1 MKNLTK
7 IFMAVVAVMLVS
19 CIADT
24 TIDPTVELGKGQ
36 TTITLSMGGDSK
48 THIDGNVESD
58 KYPVYWSEGDK
69 ISVNGIV
76 SEEAQIQENNAA
88 SATFVINGT
97 PGKPYRIAYPAVEED
112 NCVKF
117 AAKQAHTDGTFADGV
132 AVMYGYGEE
141 GLGVSMKHLSGVLR
155 FGLVGE
161 ADGEGNYPTILKAQ
175 VSTVN
180 RAPIAGK
187 FALDFESGELTATEE
202 STDIISYSFE
212 GGLKLTG
219 EPQFIHVVVPA
230 GVYGNLYVTLYD
242 NAGGYMPAT
251 ITATDEKPLNPGKI
265 RNYKKVVYQ
274 SKSSDYYTIHDYDSL
289 LGFAN
294 AINEATEA
302 APFTKN
308 AIFIEDVV
316 IPADTDWTP
325 ISGAYTATIN
335 GNGYSISGLKAPL
348 FETTGAT
355 IKGLHLL
362 NVDIEETEKLVVG
375 SFARKLIGGSLL
387 NCSATGKLVMNNTT
401 YAIKTTNKWNE
412 VNIAGLVG
420 YAEAATLDGCVNN
433 VGVTIESVVSEAV
446 IDQEFRVLV
455 AGAVAFVKNGC
466 SLNDIINNGVIS
478 WKVQQSTADTH
489 YLSGILA
496 RTEVETDL
504 AKITNCT
511 NNGKITVEKGANR
524 GSINFVM
531 TGVAAYVV
539 SGGTCVVENLTNNAE
554 ISDYGTGGNLYMG
567 GVSSLLGVAS
577 KTVRNTEK
585 GPLIIA
591 GEGYAQVYAGGIAA
605 DMNSNRGNS
614 EDFLNEGAIT
624 FSGSSNGAVN
634 IGGVLGRGYKSNTR
648 KNCDNTG
655 DITISGSIT
664 GPAYVAG
671 IMTSQSPQLP
681 NGGFSNCDN
690 SGDIHFTSTSSV
702 GGVTAVGGLCSTFN
716 NSNKSCTRNILSNTN
731 SGDITLEG
739 SCTGDVNVGGLG
751 GMHST
756 FAEYEDCVNSGNIT
770 VKLAK
775 QGASL
780 YVGGLQ
786 GSHIVSHNPAKR
798 LSYLRCYNDG
808 VISVDTS
815 SASSIGGLIAIGGL
829 LAHSNHDK
837 NTTYRPMGVSMTNCA
852 NRASINLNGPC
863 GGRNI
868 YVAGLFAT
876 HYYFFDGTS
885 TFTNCTT
892 TKKNIKGE
900 DNRISINITNSGSL
914 HFGGASA
921 SASEAAVTWKGGMQF
936 VDCTFSMDADI
947 DVSTNEGVDKDFSI
961 GGVTGY
967 FSPVLHAISG
977 CKNEADITV
986 KGYTAGALY
995 LGGIAG
1001 YANTNIP
1008 LSLTIDNCT
1017 NTGDLK
1023 SKMTTGRYHIVAG
1036 IVARDKSS
1044 RIDNCVN
1051 TGTIEMTASASS
1063 GYGTFL
1069 SGIHGWEA
1077 DYCST
1082 ITNCKNSGTIKCN
1095 ASKVGNTSDT
1105 WYYSTLS
1112 VGGIIAGNSAAAK
1125 NLTVGDV
1132 TTLIEADYSNNVNT
1146 GNIEVADATI
1156 AKSHAIGGIIG
1167 YPANP
1172 VSNCQSYCELSAIGA
1187 TNAGMIMGAARAE
1200 ATLAQ
1205 NCQVGGQIAV
1215 TESEK
1220 KTWDD
1225 DAEDYI
1231 WKTSPDWNPL
1241 TNENYFTYIYGG
1253 TTDWIGV
1260 EGYDGCSWLSEK
1272 PAIAPAQ

>member
-24 TIDPTVELGKGQ
+24 TIDPTVELGNGQ

-161 ADGEGNYPTILKAQ
+161 ADGEGNYPTIVKAQ

-308 AIFIEDVV
+308 AILIEDVT
-316 IPADTDWTP
+316 IPADAAWTP

-348 FETTGAT
+348 FETIQGTV
-355 IKGLHLL
+355 KGLHLL
-362 NVDIEETEKLVVG
+362 DVDIEETEKLVVG
-375 SFARKLIGGSLL
+375 SFARKLVGGSLL
-387 NCSATGKLVMNNTT
+387 NCSASGKLVMNNTT
-401 YAIKTTNKWNE
+401 YATKTTNKWNE
-412 VNIAGLVG
+412 VNIAGIVG
-420 YAEAATLDGCVNN
+420 YADAATLDGCVNN
-433 VGVTIESVVSEAV
+433 VDVAVKSVVSEEV
-446 IDQEFRVLV
+446 ISQKFRVLV

-511 NNGKITVEKGANR
+511 NNGKITVEEGSNR

-531 TGVAAYVV
+531 TGVAAYVTA
-539 SGGTCVVENLTNNAE
+539 GGTCVVENLTNNAE

-577 KTVRNTEK
+577 KTVKNTEK
-585 GPLIIA
+585 GSLIIA
-591 GEGYAQVYAGGIAA
+591 GEGYAQVFAGGIAA

-634 IGGVLGRGYKSNTR
+634 IGGVLGRGYKGNTR

-655 DITISGSIT
+655 DITISGSIASNLIV
-664 GPAYVAG
+664 GG
-671 IMTSQSPQLP
+671 IMTQNNPQVA
-681 NGGFSNCDN
+681 NGGFSECDN
-690 SGDIHFTSTSSV
+690 SGNIHLTSTSSV
-702 GGVTAVGGLCSTFN
+702 GGFTYIGGLCGAFN
-716 NSNKSCTRNILSNTN
+716 NSNSSTARNILSNTN

-739 SCTGDVNVGGLG
+739 SCTGDVHVGGFG
-751 GMHST
+751 GAHGT
-756 FAEYEDCVNSGNIT
+756 CAEYEDCVNSGDIT
-770 VKLAK
+770 VRLAE
-775 QGASL
+775 QGAAIF
-780 YVGGLQ
+780 VGGLQ
-786 GSHIVSHNPAKR
+786 GSHIAAHTPGKK

-808 VISVDTS
+808 VISVDTN
-815 SASSIGGLIAIGGL
+815 SASTIGGLIAIGGL
-829 LAHSNHDK
+829 IGHSNHDK
-837 NTTYRPMGVSMTNCA
+837 NTTYRPKGVSMTDCA

-900 DNRISINITNSGSL
+900 DNKITVNITNAGTL
-914 HFGGASA
+914 QLGGASA
-921 SASEAAVTWKGGMQF
+921 SASEAATTWKGGMQF
-936 VDCTFSMDADI
+936 VDCTLAMDVDI
-947 DVSTNEGVDKDFSI
+947 TYKANEGVDKDLSI

-967 FSPVLHAISG
+967 FSPVLHAIQG
-977 CKNEADITV
+977 CKNEANITV
-986 KGYTAGALY
+986 KGNGGALY

-1001 YANTNIP
+1001 YANTSIP

-1017 NTGDLK
+1017 NTGTIK
-1023 SKMTTGRYHIVAG
+1023 SDIQTLRYNIVAG

-1044 RIDNCVN
+1044 RVDNCVN
-1051 TGTIEMTASASS
+1051 TGTIEMTSNASS
-1063 GYGTFL
+1063 GYAAFL

-1095 ASKVGNTSDT
+1095 AKKVGNTSDT

-1125 NLTVGDV
+1125 DLTVGGV
-1132 TTLIEADYSNNVNT
+1132 TTKIEADYSNNVNT
-1146 GNIEVADATI
+1146 GKIEIADITI
-1156 AKSHAIGGIIG
+1156 AKNHAIGGIIG
-1167 YPANP
+1167 YAANH

-1187 TNAGMIMGAARAE
+1187 TNAGMIMGTARAE
-1200 ATLAQ
+1200 ATLVK

-1253 TTDWIGV
+1253 TTDWTGV
-1260 EGYDGCSWLSEK
+1260 EAYDGCSWLSE
-1272 PAIAPAQ
+1272 APAVSAL